1 MLGITVKK
9 CQTNMESTLD
19 FSLSVW
25 DYIFKTNYIPKDGRD
40 IELGFNDEN
49 EFPHDFIKQEFYPL
63 KNNFF
68 CQE

>member
-1 MLGITVKK
+1 LASQKNAKQIWS
-9 CQTNMESTLD
+9 QLWI
-19 FSLSVW
+19 SLSVW

-63 KNNFF
+63 KK
-68 CQE
+68 